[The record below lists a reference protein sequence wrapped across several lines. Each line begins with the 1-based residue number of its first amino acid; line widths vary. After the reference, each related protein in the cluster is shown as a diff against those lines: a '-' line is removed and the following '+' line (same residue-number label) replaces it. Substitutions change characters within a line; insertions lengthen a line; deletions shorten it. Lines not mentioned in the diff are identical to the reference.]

1 MSDALSRLTEQEL
14 ADLCALADG
23 TLAPERR
30 PAVEARV
37 AASPELL
44 ELVARQRRAVEATRT
59 LEADTPPAS
68 LQASLRKRQQAGAVR
83 PRRRWRLA
91 TVGALAAVATVI
103 ASVVITGGPGGPTVA
118 EAAALAARP
127 ATEPAPQR
135 QAGSANELAVDVEGI
150 SFPDLA
156 RSAGWRAVGV
166 RRDRVDGR
174 NATVVHYA
182 KEGRTLAYVIVSGSG
197 LPQPSDGETTT
208 LGDVEFRTLTVD
220 GRPVVTWRRDGHTCV
235 LIGQAPRDELVRLA
249 GYGTPR

>member
-1 MSDALSRLTEQEL
+1 MTDAISRLTEQEL

-44 ELVARQRRAVEATRT
+44 ELVARQRRAVEAART
-59 LEADTPPAS
+59 LEADAPPAS
-68 LQASLRKRQQAGAVR
+68 LQATLEKRQRGRAFR
-83 PRRRWRLA
+83 RRRRWRLA

-103 ASVVITGGPGGPTVA
+103 ASVVLTGGPGGPTVA
-118 EAAALAARP
+118 EAAAVAARP
-127 ATEPAPQR
+127 AMEPAPQR
-135 QAGSANELAVDVEGI
+135 SDAGPNELAIDVEGV

-174 NATVVHYA
+174 DATVVYYA
-182 KEGRTLAYVIVSGSG
+182 KDGRTLAYVIVSGSG
-197 LPQPSDGETTT
+197 LPQPSDAETTT

-235 LIGQAPRDELVRLA
+235 LIGQVPRDELVRLA
-249 GYGTPR
+249 GYGTG